1 MSPRNKPPFRADH
14 VGSLLRPKTLLA
26 AREQRARNE
35 ISAAELTQREDD
47 AIRDAVKL
55 QEEVGL
61 KVATDGEFRRAM
73 WHTDFL
79 SRFINVDV
87 VPGKIKVR
95 FQSFDGETELEPPG
109 TVVTGKLAWPPGG
122 IFVDDF
128 KFLGSAVS
136 AGVTPKITI
145 PSPSTMHFRGG
156 RAAIDRHAYP
166 DMGEF
171 YADLARAYAQ
181 EVHAF
186 ANAGCRYLQID
197 EVNFAFLCDPK
208 LREEVRTTLGE
219 DPDRLPH
226 TYAKLINSSIAAC
239 TSDTVVCLH
248 LCRGNAMSS
257 WLAQGGYE
265 PVAEVLF
272 NEVAVDGYF
281 LEYDTARAG
290 SCPRVKPL
298 CSAWSRPSK
307 ARWRAKTISNVAL
320 MRPRAIARSSNW
332 RSARNA
338 GSRAARLAT
347 KSRLMMKCASC
358 AWSSRRRARYGAS
371 EVQVLRLHSNS
382 GVRQA

>member
-1 MSPRNKPPFRADH
+1 
-14 VGSLLRPKTLLA
+14 
-26 AREQRARNE
+26 
-35 ISAAELTQREDD
+35 
-47 AIRDAVKL
+47 
-55 QEEVGL
+55 
-61 KVATDGEFRRAM
+61 M

-109 TVVTGKLAWPPGG
+109 TIVTGKLGWPGGG
-122 IFVDDF
+122 IFVEDF
-128 KFLGSAVS
+128 KFVASAV
-136 AGVTPKITI
+136 ATGVTPKITI

-156 RAAIDRHAYP
+156 RAAIDHHAYP
-166 DMGEF
+166 DMGAF
-171 YADLARAYAQ
+171 YADLARVYAQ

-186 ANAGCRYLQID
+186 AKAGCRYLQID

-226 TYAKLINSSIAAC
+226 TYAKLINTSIAAC

-272 NEVAVDGYF
+272 NEVAVDAYF
-281 LEYDTARAG
+281 LEYDTPRAG
-290 SCPRVKPL
+290 SFEPLRFVPKGKRVVLGLVTTKRGEL
-298 CSAWSRPSK
+298 ESK
-307 ARWRAKTISNVAL
+307 DQLKRRIEE
-320 MRPRAIARSSNW
+320 
-332 RSARNA
+332 
-338 GSRAARLAT
+338 AARFVDADQLCLSPQCGFSST
-347 KSRLMMKCASC
+347 KEGNDLTPRQQWDK
-358 AWSSRRRARYGAS
+358 
-371 EVQVLRLHSNS
+371 LRLIVETAQEVW
-382 GVRQA
+382 G

>member
-1 MSPRNKPPFRADH
+1 MPPHRKPPFRADH
-14 VGSLLRPKTLLA
+14 VGSLLRPKSLLG

-35 ISAAELTQREDD
+35 ISAAELKQREDD
-47 AIRDAVKL
+47 AIREAVKM
-55 QEEVGL
+55 QENVGL
-61 KVATDGEFRRAM
+61 RVATDGEFRRAM

-109 TVVTGKLAWPPGG
+109 TVVTGKLGWPPGG
-122 IFVDDF
+122 IFVEGF
-128 KFLGSAVS
+128 KFLASVAAEGI
-136 AGVTPKITI
+136 TPKITI

-156 RAAIDRHAYP
+156 RAAIDAHAYP

-171 YADLARAYAQ
+171 YKDLARVYAQ
-181 EVHAF
+181 EVRAF
-186 ANAGCRYLQID
+186 ADAGCRYLQID

-208 LREEVRTTLGE
+208 LREEVRTTIGE

-226 TYAKLINSSIAAC
+226 TYAALINASVATRPA
-239 TSDTVVCLH
+239 DMVVCLH

-257 WLAQGGYE
+257 WLAQGGYD

-290 SCPRVKPL
+290 SFEPL
-298 CSAWSRPSK
+298 RFVPK
-307 ARWRAKTISNVAL
+307 GKTIVLGLITTKQGTMESKDDLKRRIDEASRYCPLEQLAL
-320 MRPRAIARSSNW
+320 SPQC
-332 RSARNA
+332 
-338 GSRAARLAT
+338 GF
-347 KSRLMMKCASC
+347 AS
-358 AWSSRRRARYGAS
+358 GALGNKIS
-371 EVQVLRLHSNS
+371 LDDEVRKLRLVVETAREVW
-382 GVRQA
+382 GG